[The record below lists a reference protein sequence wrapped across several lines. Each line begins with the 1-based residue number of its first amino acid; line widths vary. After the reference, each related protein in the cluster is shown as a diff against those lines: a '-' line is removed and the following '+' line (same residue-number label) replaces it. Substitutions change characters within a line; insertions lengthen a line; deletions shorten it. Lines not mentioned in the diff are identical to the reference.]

1 VPASRVPVGII
12 VGLLA
17 AGAAAPGCATLGTL
31 PSPAHAVA
39 TRESSS
45 TVQLHGRLLNLHL
58 AKPIAKAIE
67 KPVLVLYASGD
78 GGWFGTAVGMFRTIA
93 AEGFPTVGLSSRAFL
108 KLERPGR
115 AALSPRQV
123 ALDYDEVLG
132 AAREALELPSDTPAV
147 LTGWSRGAS
156 LAVLAAA
163 ATDRPAD
170 AAGVVAI
177 GMTEGEDLTI
187 DGPDDESDDGVR
199 APGSRRWS
207 FEPYKTLRHDVAVPA
222 AVIQST
228 GDGYLPADDARTLFG
243 KDTATRRFY
252 AIQARSHGFKGGE
265 PQFVAALGDALH
277 WVRDAPG
284 VSRTG
289 TAPQGTDTV
298 TLRGHE
304 LTVHTYGVRGAP
316 PIVVSSGDGGWIH
329 LGPHVAEMLAARGY
343 FVVGFDARAYL
354 TSFTSGRETLRPED
368 EPGDY
373 RTLAAFAARGSGR
386 KPVLVGVSEGAGLSL
401 MAATDPAT
409 RSAIAGV
416 IGLGLP
422 DVNELG
428 WRWRDAMIYFTHG
441 TPNEPTFSAVA
452 IAPRAAPVP
461 LAMIQSTHDEFVP
474 VPEARRVFAA
484 AGEPKKLWIVD
495 AADHRFSDNLGEL
508 DQRLTE
514 ALAWIAGCARGEL
527 ASAAR

>member
-1 VPASRVPVGII
+1 MPTSRAPVWII

-31 PSPAHAVA
+31 PSPAHAIA
-39 TRESSS
+39 SRESSA
-45 TVQLHGRLLNLHL
+45 TVQLHGRPLNLHL
-58 AKPIAKAIE
+58 AKPAATTGH

-93 AEGFPTVGLSSRAFL
+93 AAGFPTVGLSSRAFI
-108 KLERPGR
+108 KLERPGH
-115 AALSPRQV
+115 AALSPKQV

-132 AAREALELPSDTPAV
+132 AAREALELPSDTPAL

-177 GMTEGEDLTI
+177 GLTEGEDLKI
-187 DGPDDESDDGVR
+187 DGSADESDDGAR
-199 APGSRRWS
+199 DPHARWPFAP
-207 FEPYKTLRHDVAVPA
+207 YQTLAHAVSVPA
-222 AVIQST
+222 AVIQAT
-228 GDGYLPADDARTLFG
+228 GDAYLPADDARTLFG
-243 KDTATRRFY
+243 ADSATRRFY
-252 AIQARSHGFKGGE
+252 AVQARSHGFKGGE

-277 WVRDAPG
+277 WVREAQ
-284 VSRTG
+284 V
-289 TAPQGTDTV
+289 PQATETV
-298 TLRGHE
+298 TLRGHG
-304 LTVHTYGVRGAP
+304 LTVRTYGVRGAP
-316 PIVVSSGDGGWIH
+316 PVVVSSGDGGWIH

-343 FVVGFDARAYL
+343 FVVGFDTRAYL
-354 TSFTSGRETLRPED
+354 SSFTSGHETLRPED

-373 RTLAAFAARGSGR
+373 RALAAFAARGSSR

-409 RSAIAGV
+409 RTAIAGV

-428 WRWRDAMIYFTHG
+428 WRWRDAMIYFTHA
-441 TPNEPTFSAVA
+441 TPNEPTFSAVSL
-452 IAPRAAPVP
+452 APRAAPAP
-461 LAMIQSTHDEFVP
+461 LALIQSTHDEFVP
-474 VPEARRVFAA
+474 IPEAQRVFAA
-484 AGEPKKLWIVD
+484 AREPKKLWIVD

-508 DQRLTE
+508 DRRLAD
-514 ALAWIAGCARGEL
+514 ALAWIAGCDRGEP
-527 ASAAR
+527 APAAR